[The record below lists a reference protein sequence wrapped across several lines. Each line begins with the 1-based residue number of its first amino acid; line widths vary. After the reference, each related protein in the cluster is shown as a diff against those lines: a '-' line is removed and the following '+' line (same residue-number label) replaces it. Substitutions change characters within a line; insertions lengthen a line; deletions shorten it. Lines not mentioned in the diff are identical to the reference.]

1 MSQEPHD
8 LVASY
13 ALDALEE
20 DERASF
26 ERHLAECERCSA
38 QLAELQGSVGA
49 LAYAAEGPSP
59 PAALRGKILDAAR
72 ADRGA
77 EVMFRRRSWALP
89 AVAAIAAAAAMVAIG
104 LGIWAT
110 SLSRSL
116 DNERDAKAAYDRAA
130 RLLAAK
136 ATATPLSG
144 ADGSLKFSRGAL
156 KAIFDYSGGIPRVVN
171 IVCDNALL
179 LGFVQETKKISEDLV
194 REVIRDLGGEKVI
207 FEVYAGKVIE
217 TRGALARIA
226 KAETPEKFL
235 FVAGGP
241 EQPGFPKQQP

>member
-72 ADRGA
+72 ADDGR
-77 EVMFRRRSWALP
+77 
-89 AVAAIAAAAAMVAIG
+89 AAIVICG
-104 LGIWAT
+104 LGSAPSEKTYEAWVIRGTMPQPAGLFRGGSHCAPVLLT
-110 SLSRSL
+110 RSVSSGSTVAVTL
-116 DNERDAKAAYDRAA
+116 ERAGGVTKPTGRILFHAA
-130 RLLAAK
+130 RA
-136 ATATPLSG
+136 
-144 ADGSLKFSRGAL
+144 
-156 KAIFDYSGGIPRVVN
+156 
-171 IVCDNALL
+171 
-179 LGFVQETKKISEDLV
+179 
-194 REVIRDLGGEKVI
+194 
-207 FEVYAGKVIE
+207 
-217 TRGALARIA
+217 
-226 KAETPEKFL
+226 
-235 FVAGGP
+235 
-241 EQPGFPKQQP
+241 

>member
-144 ADGSLKFSRGAL
+144 ADGSLLVAPDGRA
-156 KAIFDYSGGIPRVVN
+156 AIVICG
-171 IVCDNALL
+171 
-179 LGFVQETKKISEDLV
+179 LGSAPSEKTY
-194 REVIRDLGGEKVI
+194 EAWVIRGTTPQPAGLFRGGSHCAPVLL
-207 FEVYAGKVIE
+207 
-217 TRGALARIA
+217 TRSVSSGSTVAVTVER
-226 KAETPEKFL
+226 
-235 FVAGGP
+235 AGGVTKP
-241 EQPGFPKQQP
+241 TGRILFHAARA